1 MKIFNGGTHVAT
13 NNVGMFSNFKL
24 ATKLGAGFGVMIVL
38 LVVAI
43 SITLFQVA
51 NVEKL
56 SNRVVELRTPTAQ
69 ASLGMLNGVNESLAG
84 LRGWMLLGNAN
95 FKDQRQAAWD
105 KWLDPKLDEL
115 RTFSKNWTNPE
126 NLKRLKIIESE
137 LSKFRKY
144 QVEIEDIAN
153 TIEATPAQLMLF
165 KDAAPR
171 AAKLSAGITKII
183 NLEGK
188 QQGSDLR
195 KKILLAMADVRG
207 TLGLSLA
214 NIRAFLLAG
223 DPKFKA
229 NYDRLWA
236 TNTRRFRDLNGYY
249 SHLTPEQRQLFD
261 SFKQT
266 RAEFD
271 AYPPQMFK
279 IKASKQANLGN
290 YWLGTKAAPSA
301 AKIVNQL
308 EGMVDNQRILLQKD
322 GNAVKELISDL
333 TTIEWTLMG
342 AGVAIALFF
351 AVMLTRVIAGPIV
364 LLANT
369 VREIA
374 EKRDLTIQVAEG
386 GRDEIGQMSEAFNNM
401 MSVIRGA
408 FGVVSEAAVSVAGS
422 SQNVAT
428 GAGGN
433 KIRAEE
439 EMKRAQTSEKVITE
453 MGNSAGQVSN
463 AAAGQQ
469 EAAQSTQKLLAEL
482 VTRME
487 TVSETAVGTNKEA
500 NVTIERVSE
509 MGATSAKVMQSAKA
523 QGEVV
528 DQVTDSIGNMVEAV
542 ENMQSAVGQA
552 QEHGKASLDAATE
565 GHDTIASTVKGMQ
578 AISQSSEQISEIIGV
593 ITEIAEQ
600 TNLLALNAAV
610 EAARAGA
617 HGKGFAVVA
626 DEVGKLAQRSSEA
639 AKEITQLIKES
650 TGNVAEGVKL
660 TDQSQ
665 QALAKI
671 AEGGRINM
679 EAIEAISNTS
689 EVLNT
694 NTGEVKGQ
702 VESLNTLASEIAS
715 MGLEQGERRK
725 AAEEALQ
732 TLLEYSNNITGLVN
746 ESNVSIQ
753 EMNKEMVGVVQRGE
767 EMGELT
773 GLQAQRSKAITKL
786 SGESA
791 LAASQTVEGAGKVVG
806 VTEGLRE
813 QSENLTNQ
821 VQQFKI

>member
-1 MKIFNGGTHVAT
+1 MAT

-24 ATKLGAGFGVMIVL
+24 ATKLGAGFGIMIL
-38 LVVAI
+38 FLVVAI
-43 SITLFQVA
+43 SFTLIQLTQVD
-51 NVEKL
+51 KL
-56 SNRVVELRTPTAQ
+56 ATRVVELRTPTAQ

-84 LRGWMLLGNAN
+84 LRGWMLLGNPK
-95 FKDQRQAAWD
+95 FKEVRAEAWD
-105 KWLDPKLDEL
+105 KWLDPKMDEL
-115 RTFSKNWTNPE
+115 RSFSKNWTNPE
-126 NLKRLKIIESE
+126 NVKRLKIIEKE
-137 LSKFRKY
+137 LVSFRKA

-171 AAKLSAGITKII
+171 AAKLSAGITKMI

-207 TLGLSLA
+207 SLGLGLA

-229 NYDRLWA
+229 NFEKLWA
-236 TNTRRFRDLNGYY
+236 TNSRRFRDLSGYY
-249 SHLTPEQRQLFD
+249 QHFTSEQRVVFD
-261 SFKQT
+261 QFKQT
-266 RAEFD
+266 RAEFET
-271 AYPPQMFK
+271 YPPQMFK

-290 YWLGTKAAPSA
+290 YWLASRAAPA
-301 AKIVNQL
+301 AGKIVAQL
-308 EGMVDNQRILLQKD
+308 EGMVENQKFLLEQD
-322 GNAVKELISDL
+322 GAAVEELIVDL
-333 TTIEWTLMG
+333 ENVELAMLIS
-342 AGVAIALFF
+342 GVIAALFF
-351 AVMLTRVIAGPIV
+351 AIVLTRVIAGPIV
-364 LLANT
+364 ELANT

-374 EKRDLTIQVAEG
+374 EKRDLTIKVAEG
-386 GRDEIGQMSEAFNNM
+386 GKDEIGQMSEAFNGM
-401 MSVIRGA
+401 MDVIRGA

-422 SQNVAT
+422 SQNVAQ
-428 GAGGN
+428 GAGN
-433 KIRAEE
+433 NRNRAEE

-469 EAAQSTQKLLAEL
+469 EAAQSSQKLLAEL
-482 VTRME
+482 VTRMQ
-487 TVSETAVGTNKEA
+487 TVSESADGTNKEA
-500 NVTIERVSE
+500 NITIDRVSE
-509 MGATSAKVMQSAKA
+509 MGETGAKVVASAQA
-523 QGEVV
+523 QGDMVE
-528 DQVTDSIGNMVEAV
+528 QVTSSIGNMVAAV

-552 QEHGKASLDAATE
+552 QEHGKASLDAAEE
-565 GHDTIASTVKGMQ
+565 GHETIASTVKGMQ

-689 EVLNT
+689 EVLDT
-694 NTGEVKGQ
+694 NTAEVKGQ
-702 VESLNTLASEIAS
+702 VESLNTLAKEIGGMAQ
-715 MGLEQGERRK
+715 EQGVRRA
-725 AAEEALQ
+725 AAEEALKV
-732 TLLEYSNNITGLVN
+732 LLEYSNNITGLVN
-746 ESNVSIQ
+746 ESNTSIQ
-753 EMNKEMVGVVQRGE
+753 EMNKEMAGVVQRGE
-767 EMGELT
+767 EMSELT

-786 SGESA
+786 SNESA
-791 LAASQTVEGAGKVVG
+791 QAASQTVDGAGKVMG
-806 VTEGLRE
+806 ITENLRE
-813 QSENLTNQ
+813 QSDHLTEQ

>member
-1 MKIFNGGTHVAT
+1 MTQID
-13 NNVGMFSNFKL
+13 KL
-24 ATKLGAGFGVMIVL
+24 AT
-38 LVVAI
+38 
-43 SITLFQVA
+43 
-51 NVEKL
+51 
-56 SNRVVELRTPTAQ
+56 RVVELRTPTAQ

-84 LRGWMLLGNAN
+84 LRGWMLLGNPK
-95 FKDQRQAAWD
+95 FKEVRQEAWD
-105 KWLDPKLDEL
+105 KWLDPQLAEL
-115 RTFSKNWTNPE
+115 KEFSKNWTNPE
-126 NLKRLKIIESE
+126 NVKRLKIIERE
-137 LSKFRKY
+137 LVSFRKY
-144 QVEIEDIAN
+144 QQEIEDIAN

-171 AAKLSAGITKII
+171 AAKLSAGITKMI
-183 NLEGK
+183 NIEGK

-195 KKILLAMADVRG
+195 KQILLAMADVRG
-207 TLGLSLA
+207 SLGLGLA

-229 NYDRLWA
+229 NFEKLWA
-236 TNTRRFRDLNGYY
+236 TNTRRFRDLSSYY
-249 SHLTPEQRQLFD
+249 QHFTAEQRAVFD

-266 RAEFD
+266 RAEFET
-271 AYPPQMFK
+271 YPPQMFK

-290 YWLGTKAAPSA
+290 YWLASKAAPA
-301 AKIVNQL
+301 AGKIVVQL
-308 EGMVDNQRILLQKD
+308 EAMAANQRELLQKD
-322 GNAVKELISDL
+322 GDAVETLIVDLENIELAMLI
-333 TTIEWTLMG
+333 G
-342 AGVAIALFF
+342 GVIAALFF
-351 AVMLTRVIAGPIV
+351 AVVLTRAIAGPIV
-364 LLANT
+364 ELANT

-386 GRDEIGQMSEAFNNM
+386 GKDEIGQMSEAFNKM

-408 FGVVSEAAVSVAGS
+408 FGVVSEAAISVADS

-428 GAGGN
+428 GAGN
-433 KIRAEE
+433 NRNRAEE

-469 EAAQSTQKLLAEL
+469 EAAQSSQKLLAEL
-482 VTRME
+482 VDKMH
-487 TVSETAVGTNKEA
+487 TVSESADGTNVEA
-500 NVTIERVSE
+500 NKTIDRVSE
-509 MGATSAKVMQSAKA
+509 MGETGAKVVASAQA
-523 QGEVV
+523 QGEMV
-528 DQVTDSIGNMVEAV
+528 DQVTSSIGNMVAAV
-542 ENMQSAVGQA
+542 ENMQSAVTQA
-552 QEHGKASLDAATE
+552 QEHGKASLDAAEE
-565 GHDTIASTVKGMQ
+565 GHETIASTVKGMQ

-689 EVLNT
+689 EVLDK

-702 VESLNTLASEIAS
+702 VESLNTLAQEIGGMAQ
-715 MGLEQGERRK
+715 EQGVRRA
-725 AAEEALQ
+725 AAEEALKV
-732 TLLEYSNNITGLVN
+732 LLEYSNNITSLVN

-753 EMNKEMVGVVQRGE
+753 EMNKEMAGVVQRGE

-786 SGESA
+786 SNESA
-791 LAASQTVEGAGKVVG
+791 QAAAQTVDGAGKVMG
-806 VTEGLRE
+806 ITEGLRE
-813 QSENLTNQ
+813 QSDHLTEQ

>member
-1 MKIFNGGTHVAT
+1 MAT

-24 ATKLGAGFGVMIVL
+24 ATKLGAGFGVMILL

-84 LRGWMLLGNAN
+84 LRGWMLLGNPK

-105 KWLDPKLDEL
+105 KWLDPKMAEL
-115 RTFSKNWTNPE
+115 KAFSKNWTNPE
-126 NLKRLKIIESE
+126 NVKRLKIIETE
-137 LSKFRKY
+137 MAKFRKY

-171 AAKLSAGITKII
+171 AGKLSAGITKMI
-183 NLEGK
+183 NIEGK
-188 QQGSDLR
+188 QQGTDLR
-195 KKILLAMADVRG
+195 KKILLSMADVRG
-207 TLGLSLA
+207 TLGLGLA
-214 NIRAFLLAG
+214 NIRAFLLGG

-229 NYDRLWA
+229 NYEKLWA
-236 TNTRRFRDLNGYY
+236 NNTRRFRDLSSYY
-249 SHLTPEQRQLFD
+249 QHFTSEQRQVFD

-266 RAEFD
+266 RAEFET
-271 AYPPQMFK
+271 YPPQMFK

-290 YWLGTKAAPSA
+290 YWLGSKAAPTA
-301 AKIVNQL
+301 GKIVAQL
-308 EGMVDNQRILLQKD
+308 EGMVENQKLLLEAD
-322 GNAVKELISDL
+322 GAAVKTLIGDL
-333 TTIEWTLMG
+333 NTIEWTLMG
-342 AGVAIALFF
+342 AGTVIALFF
-351 AVMLTRVIAGPIV
+351 AVMLTRVIAGPIIE
-364 LLANT
+364 LANT

-386 GRDEIGQMSEAFNNM
+386 GKDEIGVMSEAFNNM

-408 FGVVSEAAVSVAGS
+408 FGVVSEAATSVAGS
-422 SQNVAT
+422 SQNVAQ
-428 GAGGN
+428 GAGN
-433 KIRAEE
+433 NRNRAEE

-482 VTRME
+482 VSKME
-487 TVSETAVGTNKEA
+487 TVSESAAGTNAEA
-500 NVTIERVSE
+500 NTTIERVSE
-509 MGATSAKVMQSAKA
+509 MGETGAKVVSSAEA
-523 QGEVV
+523 QGEMVE
-528 DQVTDSIGNMVEAV
+528 QVTSSIANMVNAV

-565 GHDTIASTVKGMQ
+565 GHETIASTVQGMQ

-689 EVLNT
+689 EVLDQ

-702 VESLNTLASEIAS
+702 VEGLNKLAKEIGGMAQ
-715 MGLEQGERRK
+715 EQGVRRA
-725 AAEEALQ
+725 AAEEALKV
-732 TLLEYSNNITGLVN
+732 LLEYSNNITGLVS

-753 EMNKEMVGVVQRGE
+753 EMNKEMAGVVQRGQ
-767 EMGELT
+767 EMSELT

-791 LAASQTVEGAGKVVG
+791 TAASQTVEGAGKVMG
-806 VTEGLRE
+806 ITEGLRE
-813 QSENLTNQ
+813 QSDNLTQQ

>member
-1 MKIFNGGTHVAT
+1 MAT

-24 ATKLGAGFGVMIVL
+24 ATKLGAGFGVMILL

-51 NVEKL
+51 NVDKL
-56 SNRVVELRTPTAQ
+56 AKRVVDLRVPTAQ
-69 ASLGMLNGVNESLAG
+69 ASLGMLNGINESLAG
-84 LRGWMLLGNAN
+84 LRGWMLLNN
-95 FKDQRQAAWD
+95 PKFKEVRQEAWD
-105 KWLDPKLDEL
+105 KWLDPKMDEL
-115 RTFSKNWTNPE
+115 RAFSKNWTNPE
-126 NLKRLKIIESE
+126 NVKRLKIIEAE
-137 LSKFRKY
+137 IEKFRKY

-153 TIEATPAQLMLF
+153 TLEATPAQLMLF

-171 AAKLSAGITKII
+171 AAKLSAGITKMI
-183 NLEGK
+183 NIEGK
-188 QQGSDLR
+188 QQGTDLR
-195 KKILLAMADVRG
+195 KQILLAMADVRG
-207 TLGLSLA
+207 SLGLGLA
-214 NIRAFLLAG
+214 NIRAFLLGG

-229 NYDRLWA
+229 NYDKLWA
-236 TNTRRFRDLNGYY
+236 TNTRRFRDLSGYY
-249 SHLTPEQRQLFD
+249 QHFTSEQRVAFD

-271 AYPPQMFK
+271 TYPPQMFK

-290 YWLGTKAAPSA
+290 YWLGTKAAPTA
-301 AKIVNQL
+301 AKIVAQL
-308 EGMVDNQRILLQKD
+308 EGMVDNQRTLLVND
-322 GNAVKELISDL
+322 GKSMTTLMDDL

-342 AGVAIALFF
+342 VGTAIALFF
-351 AVMLTRVIAGPIV
+351 AIMLTRIIAGPIIE
-364 LLANT
+364 LANT

-386 GRDEIGQMSEAFNNM
+386 GKDEIGLMSEAFNNM
-401 MSVIRGA
+401 MTVIRGA
-408 FGVVSEAAVSVAGS
+408 FGVVNEAATEVASS
-422 SQNVAT
+422 SQNVAK

-433 KIRAEE
+433 KARAEE

-487 TVSETAVGTNKEA
+487 TVSESADGTNKEA
-500 NVTIERVSE
+500 NITIERVTE
-509 MGATSAKVMQSAKA
+509 MGETGAKVVSSANA
-523 QGEVV
+523 QGEMVE
-528 DQVTDSIGNMVEAV
+528 QVTDSIANMVNAL

-565 GHDTIASTVKGMQ
+565 GHETIASTVKGMQ

-679 EAIEAISNTS
+679 QAIEAISNTS
-689 EVLNT
+689 EVLDQ

-702 VESLNTLASEIAS
+702 VESLNKLAKEIGGMAQ
-715 MGLEQGERRK
+715 EQGVRRA
-725 AAEEALQ
+725 AAEEALKV
-732 TLLEYSNNITGLVN
+732 LLDYSNNITGLVN
-746 ESNVSIQ
+746 ESNTSIQ
-753 EMNKEMVGVVQRGE
+753 EMNKEMAGVVQRGQ
-767 EMGELT
+767 EMSELT

-813 QSENLTNQ
+813 QSENLTQQ